1 MSRDILSEIDTSG
14 EIAIWVAVT
23 INAVLTRADN
33 RLNGQGDARH
43 WIDDADNGF
52 FEAVADDAGF
62 SAERLRQ
69 RIWDEL
75 ARSAGARSVFA
86 QRRGCGNVSGMSW
99 PGVPAHVLF
108 LLSGSNVSRR
118 GMEDRAQG

>member
-86 QRRGCGNVSGMSW
+86 QRIKRIQAGNGRSG
-99 PGVPAHVLF
+99 AR
-108 LLSGSNVSRR
+108 VSRAT
-118 GMEDRAQG
+118 DHATDFDPLP